1 MDVIVNGERRQVVD
15 GLRLTD
21 LVPDPRGV
29 AVAVN
34 GAVVRSADWT
44 ETELRGGDRV
54 EVVTAH
60 QGG

>member
-1 MDVIVNGERRQVVD
+1 MQLMVNGESRHVAD

-34 GAVVRSADWT
+34 GAVVCSADWPD
-44 ETELRGGDRV
+44 TELRGGDRV

>member
-1 MDVIVNGERRQVVD
+1 MQLTVNGESRQVDD

-21 LVPDPRGV
+21 LVPDARGV

-34 GAVVRSADWT
+34 GAVVRAADWPDI
-44 ETELRGGDRV
+44 ELRDDDRV
-54 EVVTAH
+54 EVVSAH

>member
-1 MDVIVNGERRQVVD
+1 MHLIVNGEPRRVAD
-15 GLRLTD
+15 GLRVAD
-21 LVPDPRGV
+21 LVAQPRGV

-34 GAVVRSADWT
+34 GAVVRAADWPV
-44 ETELRGGDRV
+44 TELREGDRV

>member
-1 MDVIVNGERRQVVD
+1 MQLIVNGETTQVRD
-15 GLRLTD
+15 RLRLTD

-34 GAVVRSADWT
+34 GSVVRAADWSHT
-44 ETELRGGDRV
+44 WLRDDDRV

>member
-1 MDVIVNGERRQVVD
+1 MQLIVNGTPTQVRD

-21 LVPDPRGV
+21 LVPDPLGV

-34 GAVVRSADWT
+34 GSVVRAADWSHT
-44 ETELRGGDRV
+44 RLRDGDRV
-54 EVVTAH
+54 EVVTAR

>member
-1 MDVIVNGERRQVVD
+1 MQLIVNGESRDVAD
-15 GLRLTD
+15 GLRITD

-34 GAVVRSADWT
+34 GTVVRSADWPA
-44 ETELRGGDRV
+44 TELQDDDRV